1 VALRCYEATALRG
14 YVVKE
19 TAKRFISRRS
29 RLSRVAPYEKIH
41 AWQAAHR
48 LALETYRLTESWPRN
63 ERFELTAQVRRAALS
78 IPANIAEGA
87 GRWGPREFRRYLN
100 IALGSLLEL
109 SYYLL
114 FARDRGLLNPT
125 DWSEIEDLR
134 NRTGQ
139 LTWRLLQAV
148 ARRAEKGPSRSP

>member
-1 VALRCYEATALRG
+1 MGTRVCR
-14 YVVKE
+14 VVHYQ
-19 TAKRFISRRS
+19 RF
-29 RLSRVAPYEKIH
+29 H

-48 LALETYRLTESWPRN
+48 LALEIYRITEGWPKN

-87 GRWGPREFRRYLN
+87 GRWGAREFRRYLN

-114 FARDRGLLNPT
+114 FARDRGLLSHAA
-125 DWSEIEDLR
+125 WAEIEGLR
-134 NRTGQ
+134 NRAGQ
-139 LTWRLLQAV
+139 LTWRLLQAT
-148 ARRAEKGPSRSP
+148 ARAANRKESAHPPNDWAT